1 MRASQMVTPEGRAS
15 PQSACNQD
23 GAGGPQSG
31 SFCPWVGRS
40 ELWLPRTPEETVLTK
55 EVEADVREQ
64 AFWKVLGTPDHVAEQ
79 LLVAS
84 LGGCFI
90 NVVSVCLSG
99 VQRPKGSVPTAR
111 VYSWMAY

>member
-1 MRASQMVTPEGRAS
+1 MVAPEGRAS
-15 PQSACNQD
+15 PQSTCNQD

-40 ELWLPRTPEETVLTK
+40 ELWLPRTPEKTVLTK

-64 AFWKVLGTPDHVAEQ
+64 AFWKVLGTPDHVVEQ

-84 LGGCFI
+84 LGLHTI
-90 NVVSVCLSG
+90 SELSVCLSG
-99 VQRPKGSVPTAR
+99 VQ
-111 VYSWMAY
+111 